1 MGGGMSGCCGSSD
14 AKLDGAQVDQ
24 APALHSSIVAMVS
37 LASGIASNHPAMGQC
52 QLDRLRH
59 AGVPESQ
66 IATVIEIARHIRDEA
81 VEKLDYAF
89 DQAAAGRS
97 EAAEA
102 DIAAEGE
109 ACGCSPTASG
119 QSCC

>member
-1 MGGGMSGCCGSSD
+1 MNGCCGSD
-14 AKLDGAQVDQ
+14 NTAVVDE

-37 LASGIASNHPAMGQC
+37 LASGIAANHPAMGQC

-81 VEKLDYAF
+81 AEKLDHAF
-89 DQAAAGRS
+89 DAAAEGVTGV
-97 EAAEA
+97 AAP
-102 DIAAEGE
+102 EGE
-109 ACGCSPTASG
+109 ACGCSPTPSG